1 MNPQPG
7 RAPAEASRNPLATVV
22 VARAV
27 AVVGALVAQVNSDRA
42 TRPVP
47 LPVVDVSVVA
57 RARS

>member
-1 MNPQPG
+1 MALQRG
-7 RAPAEASRNPLATVV
+7 QAPVEVSRNLRATGV

-27 AVVGALVAQVNSDRA
+27 AVVGALEVQVNSDRA

-47 LPVVDVSVVA
+47 LPAVDVSVVA